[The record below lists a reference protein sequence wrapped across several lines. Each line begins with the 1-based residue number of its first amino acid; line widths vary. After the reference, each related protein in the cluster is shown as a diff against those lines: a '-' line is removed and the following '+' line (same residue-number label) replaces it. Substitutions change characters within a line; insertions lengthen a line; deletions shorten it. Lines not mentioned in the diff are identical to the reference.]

1 MTLSGFSFEEQ
12 LMGSSFRPIAIV
24 VEVVLLM
31 AVIYSLF
38 LGVKLSA
45 LDFGLEEK
53 YKRFICWVFMIMGCV
68 ALVFFIAHLITFYP
82 RLSI

>member
-1 MTLSGFSFEEQ
+1 MESF
-12 LMGSSFRPIAIV
+12 LRPVAIV
-24 VEVVLLM
+24 AEVIILM

-38 LGVKLSA
+38 LGVKFSA

-53 YKRFICWVFMIMGCV
+53 YKRFICWVFVIMGCL
-68 ALVFFIAHLITFYP
+68 ALVFFVAHLVTFYP